1 MGFMEKFKNIL
12 GIGGIKLQVASEPSF
27 EMASGTLSGKVV
39 VTSKSYQEVEGIN
52 VKFTETRQTGS
63 GDNKSIKEFTLGEA
77 AIGQA
82 FSIKSGE
89 TKEIPFS
96 LLYSRANDLND
107 RLKQS
112 GSAVG
117 KALGG
122 LGKMLQQEKSTFFLT
137 AQASLK
143 GNVFPPT
150 DSMELKAK
158 G

>member
-1 MGFMEKFKNIL
+1 MGFIDKVKNIL
-12 GIGGIKLQVASEPSF
+12 GIGGIKLNVVTDPIFDPTNS
-27 EMASGTLSGKVV
+27 TISGKVV
-39 VTSKSYQEVEGIN
+39 VTSKSEKEVAGIS
-52 VKFTETRQTGS
+52 VKLTETYQTGS
-63 GDNKSIKEFTLGEA
+63 GDSKTIKEFTLGETS
-77 AIGQA
+77 IDRA
-82 FSIKSGE
+82 FSIKTGE
-89 TKEIPFS
+89 TKEITFDLP
-96 LLYSRANDLND
+96 YSYASSLND

-150 DSMELKAK
+150 ATIELKAK
-158 G
+158 K

>member
-1 MGFMEKFKNIL
+1 MGFMDKIKNVL
-12 GIGGIKLQVASEPSF
+12 GIGGIKLKVAAESVF
-27 EMASGTLSGKVV
+27 ETTGDRISGTVV
-39 VTSKSYQEVEGIN
+39 VTSKSDKEVAGID
-52 VKFTETRQTGS
+52 VKFSETRQTGS
-63 GDNKSIKEFTLGEA
+63 GDNKTSKEFTLGEA
-77 AIGQA
+77 AISQA

-96 LLYSRANDLND
+96 LNYSRSSSLND

-150 DSMELKAK
+150 DTIELKAK